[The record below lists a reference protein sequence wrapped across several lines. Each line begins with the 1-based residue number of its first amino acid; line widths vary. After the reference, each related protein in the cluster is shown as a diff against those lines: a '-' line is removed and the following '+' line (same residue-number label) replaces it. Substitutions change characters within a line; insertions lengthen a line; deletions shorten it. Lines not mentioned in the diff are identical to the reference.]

1 MNCPICQIQVKN
13 HKGMS
18 YHFTIHHK
26 LDYIK
31 YLVENKLIEIPK
43 CKYCKNDIDII
54 SKNSFGRVKILN
66 HPEELIYCSNE
77 CKYNDEDYKKI
88 LSENGKIGCKAI
100 IGENRKKYQEENRKK
115 ISETTKQNWQ
125 NPEIRDKMIESAKG
139 KVFTKEHRQNIS
151 NALSG
156 VPKSEEHKRKNREQ
170 MVNRYL
176 TGKGVSFKY
185 KFFSKKNNKTFHLKS
200 SYELQ
205 MAKILEQSDK
215 IKIYNYESIVLNRE
229 DGKAYIPDFY
239 FILNGKQYLME
250 IDRYIGFKEK
260 YGYGWKLE
268 LARKYCQEN
277 GWIFLYFDGNSIDNF
292 NINDY
297 I

>member
-18 YHFTIHHK
+18 YHFTTYHK
-26 LDYIK
+26 IDYIK

-43 CKYCKNDIDII
+43 CKYCNNDIDVI
-54 SKNSFGRVKILN
+54 SKKSKGRQTILN

-77 CKYNDEDYKKI
+77 CKFNDEDYKKT
-88 LSENGKIGCKAI
+88 LSKIG
-100 IGENRKKYQEENRKK
+100 KKGWEVALKNLERTEEHKRK

-125 NPEIRDKMIESAKG
+125 NPEIRDKMVESAKG

-151 NALSG
+151 NALLG

-185 KFFSKKNNKTFHLKS
+185 KFYSKKNNKTFHLKS
-200 SYELQ
+200 SYELR

-229 DGKAYIPDFY
+229 DGKVYIPDFY
-239 FILNGKQYLME
+239 FILNGKQYLVE

-268 LARKYCQEN
+268 LARQYCKKM
-277 GWIFLYFDGNSIDNF
+277 GWIFLYFDDNSIDNF

>member
-18 YHFTIHHK
+18 YHFTTHHK

-31 YLVENKLIEIPK
+31 YLIENKLIEIPK
-43 CKYCKNDIDII
+43 CKYCENNIDIV

-66 HPEELIYCSNE
+66 HPEELIYCSNK
-77 CKYNDEDYKKI
+77 CKFNDEDYKKI
-88 LSENGKIGCKAI
+88 LSKIG
-100 IGENRKKYQEENRKK
+100 KKGWEVALKNLERTEEHKRK

-125 NPEIRDKMIESAKG
+125 NPEIRDKMVESAKG
-139 KVFTKEHRQNIS
+139 KVFSKEHRQNIS

-156 VPKSEEHKRKNREQ
+156 VPKSEEHKRKNRQQ

-185 KFFSKKNNKTFHLKS
+185 KFYSQKNDKILYLKS
-200 SYELQ
+200 SYELR

-239 FILNGKQYLME
+239 FMLNGKQYLIE

-268 LARKYCQEN
+268 LARQYCQKR
-277 GWIFLYFDGNSIDNF
+277 GWIFLYFDINDIDNF